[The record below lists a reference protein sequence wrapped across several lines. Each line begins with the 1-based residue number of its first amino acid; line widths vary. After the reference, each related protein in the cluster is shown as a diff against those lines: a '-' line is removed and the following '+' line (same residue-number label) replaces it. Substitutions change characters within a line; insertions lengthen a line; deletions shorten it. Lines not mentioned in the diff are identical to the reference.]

1 MKAVVSGASGY
12 LGSKLVLELANRG
25 FDHVCGLILEPE
37 ILALR
42 LEEYAD
48 ILCFSFVSSV
58 DWEATKEALE
68 DADVLIHCAF
78 PRAQAAAHLA
88 AGLKYGN
95 DLFVAARD
103 AGCKAVINISS
114 QSVYDSHRD
123 YAATEDSPLVL
134 DSTYAA
140 GKYASEL
147 MLDDVYAGLP
157 HTSVRLAS
165 LIGPGFDQRVPN
177 KMVKRALAGEVITVQ
192 GGNQVF
198 DYMDVRDAVDAL
210 CTLAASDPCSWQ
222 PVFNVGSMQP
232 VTLLD
237 IATLI
242 QNTLLRRNIPAVSI
256 DRIDGQSELTQNSSL
271 DSSALSRTINWRP
284 CYTIDD
290 SICAIVINFLDSIS
304 EPHGSTG

>member
-25 FDHVCGLILEPE
+25 FDQVYGLIFEPE
-37 ILALR
+37 ILARR

-48 ILCFSFVSSV
+48 IPCFAFVASD
-58 DWEATKEALE
+58 DWEGTKEALA

-78 PRAQAAAHLA
+78 PRAQAAEYLA
-88 AGLKYGN
+88 SGLRYGN
-95 DLFVAARD
+95 DLFSAARE

-134 DSTYAA
+134 DTTYAA

-177 KMVKRALAGEVITVQ
+177 KMVKKALAGEGIVIQ

-210 CTLAASDPCSWQ
+210 CTLAASDASCWL

-232 VTLLD
+232 VTLARMAEEMCDCFEMMLLD
-237 IATLI
+237 RPQTRCIDDSDKTL
-242 QNTLLRRNIPAVSI
+242 NT
-256 DRIDGQSELTQNSSL
+256 NSSL
-271 DSSALSRTINWRP
+271 DASRLWEFLSWKNSYSLEDTMKAI
-284 CYTIDD
+284 IQ
-290 SICAIVINFLDSIS
+290 SIYSMV
-304 EPHGSTG
+304 G